1 MQDLRGPLLRGLRRG
16 SAEEHADVRRPGHL
30 HVFRAAIAA
39 RSKKVRTIPTHGL
52 RFERSAYDQRMSR
65 QRRRVLE
72 KQHLRPGAVSR
83 LHRRRRNG
91 DHSGH
96 RNTGCNAKSDGATH
110 RMTRKDGAIGS
121 NHAAREQ
128 LPQKRFSAAFRA
140 LGRKWT
146 RRAPVAWKIWSVD
159 PEILLGKAS
168 RQVRH
173 DFLVRGN
180 SMKQYDRSL
189 RSFCGFF
196 RDRRFHPA
204 AAGIDEVRLLAIRS
218 WHGKPQS
225 QPAQQNSRKCSYR
238 LS

>member
-1 MQDLRGPLLRGLRRG
+1 MQCEERWRHPSNGLQGWR
-16 SAEEHADVRRPGHL
+16 D
-30 HVFRAAIAA
+30 
-39 RSKKVRTIPTHGL
+39 
-52 RFERSAYDQRMSR
+52 
-65 QRRRVLE
+65 
-72 KQHLRPGAVSR
+72 
-83 LHRRRRNG
+83 
-91 DHSGH
+91 
-96 RNTGCNAKSDGATH
+96 
-110 RMTRKDGAIGS
+110 
-121 NHAAREQ
+121 Q

-146 RRAPVAWKIWSVD
+146 GRAPVAWKIWNVD

-189 RSFCGFF
+189 RSFRGFF
-196 RDRRFHPA
+196 RDSGFHPA
-204 AAGIDEVRLLAIRS
+204 AAGIDEVRLLAIRG
-218 WHGKPQS
+218 WHGEPES

>member
-1 MQDLRGPLLRGLRRG
+1 MQDLRGPLLRGLHG
-16 SAEEHADVRRPGHL
+16 SSAEEHADVRRPGHL

-52 RFERSAYDQRMSR
+52 RFERSAYDLRMSG

-72 KQHLRPGAVSR
+72 KEHLRPGAVGR

-91 DHSGH
+91 NHPGD
-96 RNTGCNAKSDGATH
+96 RNTRCNAKSDGATH
-110 RMTRKDGAIGS
+110 RMTCKDGAIGS
-121 NHAAREQ
+121 NHAACEQ
-128 LPQKRFSAAFRA
+128 FPQKRFSAAFCA

-146 RRAPVAWKIWSVD
+146 WRAPVAWKIWSVD

-168 RQVRH
+168 REVRH

-189 RSFCGFF
+189 RSFRGFL
-196 RDRRFHPA
+196 RDSGFHPA
-204 AAGIDEVRLLAIRS
+204 AAGVGEVRLLAIRS
-218 WHGKPQS
+218 WHGEPES
-225 QPAQQNSRKCSYR
+225 QPAQQNSGDGANR
-238 LS
+238 LA

>member
-1 MQDLRGPLLRGLRRG
+1 MQDLRGPLLRSMHRS

-52 RFERSAYDQRMSR
+52 RFERSAYDQRMSG

-96 RNTGCNAKSDGATH
+96 GNTGCNAKSDGATH
-110 RMTRKDGAIGS
+110 RMTRKDGAISS
-121 NHAAREQ
+121 NHTAREH
-128 LPQKRFSAAFRA
+128 LPQKRFSTAFRA

-159 PEILLGKAS
+159 PEILLRKAS

-180 SMKQYDRSL
+180 SMEQYDRSL
-189 RSFCGFF
+189 GNFRGFF
-196 RDRRFHPA
+196 RDSRFHPA
-204 AAGIDEVRLLAIRS
+204 APCVEEKRS
-218 WHGKPQS
+218 RPIWCGYGKPES

-238 LS
+238 LA